1 MTKEARA
8 WAVSGGLVLL
18 GLVPLLGGAVRLSA
32 MAGGPDLAEG
42 GDRFLAAPVPVV
54 VHIVAALVY
63 TLAGAFQFVPSL
75 RRRGWHRAAGRVLAG
90 CGLAAAASGLWL
102 TLFLARPPGD
112 GDLLAAFR
120 LVAGSAM
127 LGFLLLG
134 VAAIRR
140 RDVRRHRAWMI
151 RAYALGA
158 GAGTQA
164 FTQVAWLPAGGEP
177 GEVARALL
185 IGAGWVI
192 NAAVAEWVVRSRAHP
207 VGLVRPDGDLDPVA
221 DAQLGHQARDV
232 TLDRAE

>member
-32 MAGGPDLAEG
+32 MAGGPDLTEG

-164 FTQVAWLPAGGEP
+164 FTQVVWLPAGGEP